1 MMKYT
6 EMTAQQRQA
15 EYAAVLAEYEKQKSL
30 GLKLNMARGK
40 PGREQLDMVT
50 ESLRTLSPTASTA
63 VTTAMW
69 TACPPLRPCLRRFWA
84 ASRRNAS

>member
-40 PGREQLDMVT
+40 PA
-50 ESLRTLSPTASTA
+50 ESS
-63 VTTAMW
+63 W
-69 TACPPLRPCLRRFWA
+69 IW
-84 ASRRNAS
+84 SRR

>member
-40 PGREQLDMVT
+40 PGREQLD
-50 ESLRTLSPTASTA
+50 
-63 VTTAMW
+63 
-69 TACPPLRPCLRRFWA
+69 LRRH
-84 ASRRNAS
+84 RQP

>member
-40 PGREQLDMVT
+40 PGQRAAGHGHGDEQYFGK
-50 ESLRTLSPTASTA
+50 A
-63 VTTAMW
+63 
-69 TACPPLRPCLRRFWA
+69 
-84 ASRRNAS
+84 

>member
-50 ESLRTLSPTASTA
+50 EMSNILVKPEDFISCLLYTSPS
-63 VTTAMW
+63 
-69 TACPPLRPCLRRFWA
+69 PRDRG
-84 ASRRNAS
+84 